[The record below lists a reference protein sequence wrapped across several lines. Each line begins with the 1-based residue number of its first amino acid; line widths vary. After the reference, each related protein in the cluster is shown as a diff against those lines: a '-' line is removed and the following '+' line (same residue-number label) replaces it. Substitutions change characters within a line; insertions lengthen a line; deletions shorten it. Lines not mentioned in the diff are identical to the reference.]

1 MPEVDSQGGVTV
13 TLSAD
18 DLIHLLGAGRATVT
32 KEVGPLQI
40 KIRIDGD
47 VDHKIIVDN
56 GRGDVTVF
64 AGSDP
69 DE

>member
-18 DLIHLLGAGRATVT
+18 DLINLLGAGRATIT

-40 KIRIDGD
+40 KIRTDGD
-47 VDHKIIVDN
+47 VSHKIIVDR
-56 GRGDVTVF
+56 GRGDVTVIT
-64 AGSDP
+64 GGEQS
-69 DE
+69 